1 MAPYLAPIRDHAL
14 RLHGPAH
21 LEVAYS
27 PPTDAPML
35 RLFLL
40 ASAFF
45 GTTLVAQAQL
55 DPLDTLMPLVVEAE
69 TPLDEVGHAF
79 SLLRLMDRADVRL
92 LRHAIYARHGHV
104 FQDQAVAAVFEAQP
118 WYRPA
123 KDGPS
128 APTDV
133 DIANLQL
140 LHELEDALAE
150 REAPALPFY
159 EFVALFPIVDLP
171 FSLEQAPEN
180 DLTVIEEIGE
190 TPPPETS
197 PVQRFLAMDEPG
209 RYYALAVLPVT
220 GDFVPALVKHEAF
233 SGGYDDRYYLVTFT
247 PDGEQIDFAQV
258 MRYTGSDGEEATGD
272 VVVTPALALEQT
284 WETTLY
290 RAETGERLRT
300 CAMTYTGQID
310 PTHGYLQAQE
320 DGPPCVT
327 GDAR

>member
-1 MAPYLAPIRDHAL
+1 
-14 RLHGPAH
+14 
-21 LEVAYS
+21 
-27 PPTDAPML
+27 ML
-35 RLFLL
+35 RLLISASLFLST
-40 ASAFF
+40 A
-45 GTTLVAQAQL
+45 LVARAQL
-55 DPLDTLMPLVVEAE
+55 DPLDTLLPIVVEAE
-69 TPLDEVGHAF
+69 TSLDEVGHAF
-79 SLLRLMDRADVRL
+79 SLLRLMDRGDVRL
-92 LRHAIYARHGHV
+92 LRNAVYARHGHV
-104 FQDQAVAAVFEAQP
+104 FQDKEVAAFFGAQS

-123 KDGPS
+123 KNGPT

-133 DIANLQL
+133 DLTNLQL

-150 REAPALPFY
+150 REPPALPFY
-159 EFVALFPIVDLP
+159 EFVALFPVVDLP
-171 FSLEQAPEN
+171 FSLQQAPEN
-180 DLTVIEEIGE
+180 DLHLIEEIGE
-190 TPPPETS
+190 APPPETS

-258 MRYTGSDGEEATGD
+258 MRYTGSDVEEATGD
-272 VVVTPALALEQT
+272 VVVTPTLVLEQS
-284 WETTLY
+284 WETTRY

>member
-1 MAPYLAPIRDHAL
+1 MNPHEVSL
-14 RLHGPAH
+14 RVRRWSIVH
-21 LEVAYS
+21 LPNAI
-27 PPTDAPML
+27 ML
-35 RLFLL
+35 RLSVLALL
-40 ASAFF
+40 IAGA
-45 GTTLVAQAQL
+45 TPVAHAQL
-55 DPLDTLMPLVVEAE
+55 DPLGTLLPIVVEAE

-79 SLLRLMDRADVRL
+79 SLLRLMDRNDVRL

-104 FQDQAVAAVFEAQP
+104 FEDKEMVAFFEVQP

-133 DIANLQL
+133 DIANLHL

-150 REAPALPFY
+150 RETPALPFY
-159 EFVALFPIVDLP
+159 EFVALFPVVELP
-171 FSLEQAPEN
+171 FSLQQAPEN
-180 DLTVIEEIGE
+180 DLALIEEIGE
-190 TPPPETS
+190 APPPETS

-233 SGGYDDRYYLVTFT
+233 SGGYDVRYYLVTFT

-258 MRYTGSDGEEATGD
+258 MRYTGSDVEEATGE
-272 VVVTPALALEQT
+272 VVVTPTLALEQA

-300 CAMTYTGQID
+300 CSMTNTGQID
-310 PTHGYLQAQE
+310 PAYGYLQAQE
-320 DGPPCVT
+320 DGPPCAT
-327 GDAR
+327 GDTR